1 MGFFERVGQ
10 LPWLGL
16 GVSTEFGAGSQ
27 PGALDLRALR
37 KQFPQFAGFL
47 EVGVEADKGID
58 RHAEAWVKA
67 GGRTTYHF
75 LDLNLDEPEDFD
87 SRWLDQVR
95 VICRELKPAWICGDA
110 GLWHA
115 GKRDRGQML
124 LLPPV
129 LTESSASAFA
139 AGIVRLREETGFEVL
154 PENPPGVAFVGD
166 LSLLEFFARVCERAD
181 TGMLLDC
188 AHLAIYQASTGRSA
202 LDGLSDFP
210 IERVVEIHVA
220 GAVERRMGEFTW
232 IEDEHSV
239 HVRPETWR
247 IADAVLS
254 GATNLRAVVFECER
268 NLLPTVLPGFSRL
281 AGMIQATES
290 VRGRTG

>member
-1 MGFFERVGQ
+1 VGFFDRIGQ

-37 KQFPQFAGFL
+37 KQFPKFAGFL
-47 EVGVEADKGID
+47 EVGVEANKGLD
-58 RHAEAWVKA
+58 EHAHEWVKT

-87 SRWLDQVR
+87 SLWLDQVR
-95 VICRELKPAWICGDA
+95 GLCAELRPAWICGDA

-129 LTESSASAFA
+129 LTDASASAFA
-139 AGIVRLREETGFEVL
+139 EGVVRLRDATGFEVF

-166 LSLLEFFARVCERAD
+166 LSLLEFFSRVCERAD

-188 AHLAIYQASTGRSA
+188 AHLAIYQAATGRSA

-220 GAVERRMGEFTW
+220 GAVERHIGEFSW

-247 IADAVLS
+247 IAESVLRR
-254 GATNLRAVVFECER
+254 AKNLRAVVFECER
-268 NLLPTVLPGFSRL
+268 NLLPAVLPGFSRL
-281 AGMIQATES
+281 AGLIHAT
-290 VRGRTG
+290 TGARSTPG